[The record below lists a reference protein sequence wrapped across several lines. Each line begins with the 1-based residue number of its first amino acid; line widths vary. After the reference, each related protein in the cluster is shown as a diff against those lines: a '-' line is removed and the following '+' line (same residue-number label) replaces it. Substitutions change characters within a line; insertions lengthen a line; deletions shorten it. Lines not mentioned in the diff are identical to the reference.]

1 MISVQK
7 EIEKCFKCGMCRAV
21 CPVLE
26 AENVEIVSP
35 RAKVALCEAVEA
47 GRIGFSKTT
56 LGILDMCTGC
66 QACSLNCP
74 SGTDPYALA
83 TLVRFE
89 NKRAKPALLEPTG
102 PVSSLLVHV
111 LSNPQKNL
119 DGLNRRRQRGSVR
132 VGYFV
137 GCVEANRLRAV
148 PENALTI
155 LGNLGITV
163 GVPEDQVCCGWP
175 YILVGRLDSARELA
189 LRNKKA
195 FEGFDVVL
203 ASCPH
208 CITTLS
214 REYASLLG
222 IGAFGKVVKDVLRF
236 LVEKDL
242 DRLLTLE
249 GNAPRTLYSHPCRM
263 GRGKDKDMTHIL
275 FLRKHLGKSL
285 IELDAELCCG
295 APLELVSPALG
306 RTIFERK
313 MDRITHSGSS
323 VVRSGCPFC
332 VLAIGSGFDTP
343 AKHVMEDIR
352 IAT

>member
-7 EIEKCFKCGMCRAV
+7 EIEKCFKCGLCRAV

-26 AENVEIVSP
+26 AESVEIVSP
-35 RAKVALCEAVEA
+35 RAKMALCAAVET
-47 GRIGFSKTT
+47 GRIGLSKTA
-56 LGILDMCTGC
+56 LDILNMCTGC
-66 QACSLNCP
+66 QACSSNCP
-74 SGTDPYALA
+74 SGSDPYALTA
-83 TLVRFE
+83 LVRFE
-89 NKRAKPALLEPTG
+89 NGRVKSALPEPTS
-102 PVSSLLVHV
+102 PVSSFLLHV

-119 DGLNRRRQRGSVR
+119 DGLAKRAQRGTAR

-137 GCVEANRLRAV
+137 GCVEANSLRAV
-148 PENALTI
+148 PENVLTI
-155 LGNLGITV
+155 LERFGLNV

-175 YILVGRLDSARELA
+175 YVLVGELDSARKLA
-189 LRNKKA
+189 LRNRKA
-195 FEGFDVVL
+195 FEGFEVVL
-203 ASCPH
+203 SSCPH
-208 CITTLS
+208 CVTTLS

-222 IGAFGKVVKDVLRF
+222 VGTFANIVKDVLRF

-249 GNAPRTLYSHPCRM
+249 GNSSRTLYSHPCRM
-263 GRGKDKDMTHIL
+263 GRGKDKDTTHAL
-275 FLRKHLGKSL
+275 FLKKHLGESL
-285 IELDAELCCG
+285 TELDDDLCCG

-306 RTIFERK
+306 RSMFELK
-313 MDRITHSGSS
+313 MRRVVRSGCG

-332 VLAIGSGFDTP
+332 VLAIDSGSDTP